1 MHLGNQSRSGWFWR
15 KKVASS
21 HLGGTLWRWGLL
33 VPLVGVGI
41 FVGWKKGTQLSW
53 DGVEHCGLFFFAG
66 AHPPT
71 TYTQKNKQT
80 PSPFKRTQPKLPLPE
95 NRPQH
100 KIKRIPSPSP
110 IHFSGCEGKNPT
122 KPLNQP
128 RSLQSRNQKPG
139 LLLAEAELN
148 STGLVLPHPF
158 GTLNYETTIFRPR
171 GTGVRRL
178 EGEEVPTEASA
189 TWDPENHP
197 STSGCKIWKKRV
209 KGVEVQYWRVGISA
223 ILRLV

>member
-1 MHLGNQSRSGWFWR
+1 M
-15 KKVASS
+15 
-21 HLGGTLWRWGLL
+21 
-33 VPLVGVGI
+33 I
-41 FVGWKKGTQLSW
+41 QLSSTKH
-53 DGVEHCGLFFFAG
+53 VNTILMFQEQNNFCCLFSGG

-71 TYTQKNKQT
+71 TYTQKTNRPLHHSNKPNQNC
-80 PSPFKRTQPKLPLPE
+80 PSLKIGRNTKWKGYPLPF
-95 NRPQH
+95 
-100 KIKRIPSPSP
+100 PS
-110 IHFSGCEGKNPT
+110 IFQAAKEKKT
-122 KPLNQP
+122 QQNQP

-197 STSGCKIWKKRV
+197 STSGCKIWKKGR
-209 KGVEVQYWRVGISA
+209 KG
-223 ILRLV
+223 